1 MKKILGLIFVLCLA
15 VSFIVIPAEKLH
27 AADENEISFQVTYM
41 QSDARQ
47 MVDMINNYR
56 AANGKYPESQK
67 ALIYDYDLEQV
78 AMQRAAEIVLKFDT
92 DHYRPDGSK
101 YLQAFGEKGFNIS
114 PRGVMYGEN
123 ILFGTENTMP
133 LDKAFPKF
141 CEDAGLAENMTGYY
155 SYVGVAHVK
164 MEDKIDFWVQVYA
177 SKGKNTNYVA
187 PVDGLKEV
195 TVRISPSMVESL
207 DVTYSSGDHTV
218 KAGETKSVPSYIPKV
233 KIIGSELKD
242 ELILSPLVFESVDG
256 NVQASGGTMTG
267 LKEGTGTITAKLLGR
282 TFSYS
287 VTVTAGS
294 GVIQPTTAPTP
305 VPTAEPTPVVTPVP
319 TETPQPTTAP
329 TSTPVPTSKP
339 DKKGVNKGDK
349 FEINGIK
356 YTAVSSTSF
365 AVTGLT
371 SKTAT
376 SVTIPDSVNISGTS
390 YKITKIGAGAFKGY
404 KALTSVSIGN
414 NVTTIG
420 KKAFYGCKALKTITI
435 SSSSIKSVGAKAFY
449 KVYKKAKIYV
459 PEKVVTKYAKLFK
472 KAKLSSTASVLKK

>member
-15 VSFIVIPAEKLH
+15 VLCIVIPAEKSY

-67 ALIYDYDLEQV
+67 ALLYDYDLEQV

-282 TFSYS
+282 TFSYN

-404 KALTSVSIGN
+404 KSLKEVSIGN

-420 KKAFYGCKALKTITI
+420 KKALYGCKALKKITI
-435 SSSSIKSVGAKAFY
+435 QSSNIKSVGAKAFY